1 MKFLFD
7 QSADFRLIPHLR
19 QLGHDVQAVS
29 RNYPPGL
36 PDEDVLKIA
45 RKEQRILIVA
55 DRDFG
60 ELIFHQGLAH
70 AGVIFFR
77 LPGAKL
83 QTKIEQLNTV
93 LAEHTDDL
101 ALGEFL
107 VVTPRADS
115 HCRSSACLEPFLEA
129 RGPSQIRIHV

>member
-19 QLGHDVQAVS
+19 ELGHDVAAVS

-36 PDEDVLKIA
+36 ADADVLTTA
-45 RKEQRILIVA
+45 RSEQRILVVA

-60 ELIFHQGLAH
+60 ELIFHQGLLH

-77 LPGAKL
+77 LPGAQL
-83 QTKIEQLNTV
+83 HTKITQLNTV
-93 LAEHTDDL
+93 LQEHAD
-101 ALGEFL
+101 ALERGAFL
-107 VVTPRADS
+107 VVTP
-115 HCRSSACLEPFLEA
+115 
-129 RGPSQIRIHV
+129 GQIRVAGHPHS

>member
-1 MKFLFD
+1 MRFLFD

-19 QLGHDVQAVS
+19 QLGHDVHVIS

-36 PDEDVLKIA
+36 PDEDVLEIA
-45 RKEQRILIVA
+45 RKERRVLVVA

-60 ELIFHQGLAH
+60 ELIFQRGLAH

-93 LAEHTDDL
+93 LADHTDDL
-101 ALGEFL
+101 KRGEFL
-107 VVTPRADS
+107 VVTP
-115 HCRSSACLEPFLEA
+115 
-129 RGPSQIRIHV
+129 GQIRIAGRPRA

>member
-36 PDEDVLKIA
+36 ADEDVLAIA
-45 RKEQRILIVA
+45 RQERRIVVVA

-60 ELIFHQGLAH
+60 ELIFHQGLSH

-77 LPGAKL
+77 LPGANL
-83 QTKIEQLNTV
+83 QTKIEHFNTV
-93 LAEHTDDL
+93 LQEHAE
-101 ALGEFL
+101 ALERGEFL
-107 VVTPRADS
+107 VVSP
-115 HCRSSACLEPFLEA
+115 
-129 RGPSQIRIHV
+129 GQIRVAGRPGR